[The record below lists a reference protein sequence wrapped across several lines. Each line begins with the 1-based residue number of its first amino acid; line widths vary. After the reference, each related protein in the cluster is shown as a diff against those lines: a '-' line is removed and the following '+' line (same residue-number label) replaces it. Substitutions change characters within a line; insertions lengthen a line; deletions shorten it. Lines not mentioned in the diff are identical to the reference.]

1 MCEPPSEDQPLR
13 VPDDLLIQAMAQY
26 LDESLS
32 TEGVIRELLAKAGF
46 NDPDIS
52 VEECVVSL
60 VQACLRLAVPS

>member
-1 MCEPPSEDQPLR
+1 
-13 VPDDLLIQAMAQY
+13 MAQY